1 MAQKYIIIEGMD
13 RCGKDTQ
20 IGLIQKKFKN
30 ETFHVFHYA
39 KVPFKTQGDHINYNT
54 RLYKDMF
61 LVMFESLGSK
71 RNFIFNRSHLGESVY
86 SPRYRGYDGDYVFDI
101 EKSYVNTMKDQ
112 LIMIVLVNTP
122 EILLER
128 EDGNSLANKIDDV
141 IYEREAFIRG
151 YEKSGIQNKKL
162 IECGTK
168 SIEQIHN
175 EIIEFIH
182 KSQELEIQY
191 EQID

>member
-1 MAQKYIIIEGMD
+1 MGQKYIIIEGMD

-20 IGLIQKKFKN
+20 IGLIQKQFKN

-39 KVPFKTQGDHINYNT
+39 KVPFKTQADHIDYNT

-61 LVMFESLGSK
+61 SIMFESLGSR

-101 EKSYVNTMKDQ
+101 EKNYINVLIDQ
-112 LIMIVLVNTP
+112 LVMIVLVNTP

-128 EDGNSLANKIDDV
+128 EDGNSLAGKIEDV
-141 IYEREAFIRG
+141 VYEREAFIRG
-151 YEKSGIQNKKL
+151 YEKSGIQSKKL
-162 IECGTK
+162 IECGIK
-168 SIEQIHN
+168 SIDEIHT

-182 KSQELEIQY
+182 KSQENN

>member
-1 MAQKYIIIEGMD
+1 MGQKYIIIEGMD

-20 IGLIQKKFKN
+20 IALIQKKFKN

-39 KVPFKTQGDHINYNT
+39 KVPFASSEEHISYNN
-54 RLYKDMF
+54 RLYRDMF
-61 LVMFESLGSK
+61 VMMFENLGFH

-101 EKSYVNTMKDQ
+101 EKDYVDPMKDQ
-112 LIMIVLVNTP
+112 LVMIVLVNTP
-122 EILLER
+122 EILSKR
-128 EDGNSLANKIDDV
+128 EDGNSLADKTEDV
-141 IYEREAFIRG
+141 VYEREAFIRG
-151 YEKSGIQNKKL
+151 YEKSKISNKKL

-168 SIEQIHN
+168 SINEIHN

-182 KSQELEIQY
+182 KAQENN

>member
-1 MAQKYIIIEGMD
+1 MNQKYIIIEGMD

-39 KVPFKTQGDHINYNT
+39 KVPFETKDDHLSYNT

-61 LVMFESLGSK
+61 LMMFDSLGTE

-86 SPRYRGYDGDYVFDI
+86 SPKYRDYNGDYVFDI
-101 EKSYVNTMKDQ
+101 ESSFVNSLKDQ
-112 LIMIVLVNTP
+112 LMMIVLVNTP
-122 EILLER
+122 DILAKR
-128 EDGNSLANKIDDV
+128 DDGNSLSNKFEDIT
-141 IYEREAFIRG
+141 YEREAFIRG
-151 YEKSGIQNKKL
+151 YEKTSIYNKLL
-162 IECGTK
+162 IECGER
-168 SIEQIHN
+168 SIESVHY
-175 EIIEFIH
+175 EIIEFIQ
-182 KSQELEIQY
+182 KSLENVEY